1 MDCTLILYA
10 ARKTSLCERALAK
23 SLQPLDLRIRKTVF
37 SVGAKGLGK
46 QLRLAFSRDDICF
59 VVGGMSFSD
68 DRDIRSILAG
78 AAASSQPELVRRLK
92 NPSGEDGLLLRC
104 GRQHLILLPDEPE
117 AIAELL
123 KDTLGK
129 YLSTTNKE
137 GILI

>member
-23 SLQPLDLRIRKTVF
+23 SLQPLNLRIRETVF
-37 SVGAKGLGK
+37 STGTKALGE
-46 QLRLAFSRDDICF
+46 QLRKAFSRDDICF

-68 DRDIRSILAG
+68 NREVRSILAG

-92 NPSGEDGLLLRC
+92 NPSGEEGLLLRC

-117 AIAELL
+117 AIAETL
-123 KDTLGK
+123 KGTLGT
-129 YLSTTNKE
+129 YLKSCNH
-137 GILI
+137 

>member
-23 SLQPLDLRIRKTVF
+23 SLQPLNLRIRETVF
-37 SVGAKGLGK
+37 STGAKALRE
-46 QLRLAFSRDDICF
+46 QLRKAFSRDDICF

-68 DRDIRSILAG
+68 SREVRSILAG

-92 NPSGEDGLLLRC
+92 NPSGEEGLLLRC

-117 AIAELL
+117 AIAETL
-123 KDTLGK
+123 KGTLGT
-129 YLSTTNKE
+129 YLKSCNH
-137 GILI
+137 

>member
-23 SLQPLDLRIRKTVF
+23 SLQPLNLRIRETVF
-37 SVGAKGLGK
+37 STGAKALGE
-46 QLRLAFSRDDICF
+46 QLRKAFSRDDVCF

-68 DRDIRSILAG
+68 NREVRSILAG

-92 NPSGEDGLLLRC
+92 NPSGEEGLLLRC

-117 AIAELL
+117 AIAEML
-123 KDTLGK
+123 KDTLGT
-129 YLSTTNKE
+129 YLKSCNH
-137 GILI
+137 

>member
-23 SLQPLDLRIRKTVF
+23 SLQPLSLRIRETVF
-37 SVGAKGLGK
+37 STGAKALGE
-46 QLRLAFSRDDICF
+46 QLRKAFSRDDICF

-68 DRDIRSILAG
+68 NREVRSILAG

-92 NPSGEDGLLLRC
+92 NPSGEEGLLLRC

-117 AIAELL
+117 AIAETL
-123 KDTLGK
+123 KDTLGT
-129 YLSTTNKE
+129 YLTTTNKE

>member
-23 SLQPLDLRIRKTVF
+23 NLQPLNLRIRETVF
-37 SVGAKGLGK
+37 STGAKALGE
-46 QLRLAFSRDDICF
+46 QLRKAFSRDDICF

-68 DRDIRSILAG
+68 SREVRSILAG

-92 NPSGEDGLLLRC
+92 NPSGEKGLLLRC

-117 AIAELL
+117 AIAETL
-123 KDTLGK
+123 KGTLGT
-129 YLSTTNKE
+129 YLKSCNH
-137 GILI
+137 

>member
-23 SLQPLDLRIRKTVF
+23 SLQPLNLRIRETVF
-37 SVGAKGLGK
+37 STGAKALGE
-46 QLRLAFSRDDICF
+46 QLRKAFSRDDICF

-68 DRDIRSILAG
+68 SREVRSILAG

-92 NPSGEDGLLLRC
+92 NPSGEEGLLLRC

-117 AIAELL
+117 AIAETL
-123 KDTLGK
+123 KGTLGT
-129 YLSTTNKE
+129 YLKSCNH
-137 GILI
+137 

>member
-23 SLQPLDLRIRKTVF
+23 SLQPLNLRIRETVF
-37 SVGAKGLGK
+37 STGAKALGE
-46 QLRLAFSRDDICF
+46 QLRKAFSRDDICF

-68 DRDIRSILAG
+68 NREVRSILAG

-92 NPSGEDGLLLRC
+92 NPSGEEGLLLRC

-117 AIAELL
+117 AIAEML
-123 KDTLGK
+123 KDTLGT
-129 YLSTTNKE
+129 YLKSCNH
-137 GILI
+137 

>member
-23 SLQPLDLRIRKTVF
+23 SLQPLNLRIRETVF
-37 SVGAKGLGK
+37 STGAKALGE
-46 QLRLAFSRDDICF
+46 QLRKAFSRDDICF

-68 DRDIRSILAG
+68 NREVRSILAG

-92 NPSGEDGLLLRC
+92 NPSGEEGLLLRC

-117 AIAELL
+117 AIAETL
-123 KDTLGK
+123 KGTLGT
-129 YLSTTNKE
+129 YLKSCNH
-137 GILI
+137 

>member
-23 SLQPLDLRIRKTVF
+23 SLQPLSLRIRETVF
-37 SVGAKGLGK
+37 STAAKALGE
-46 QLRLAFSRDDICF
+46 QLRKAFSRDDICF

-68 DRDIRSILAG
+68 SREVRSILAG

-92 NPSGEDGLLLRC
+92 NPSGEEGLLLRC

-117 AIAELL
+117 AIAETL
-123 KDTLGK
+123 KGTLGT
-129 YLSTTNKE
+129 YLKSCNH
-137 GILI
+137 

>member
-23 SLQPLDLRIRKTVF
+23 SLQPLNLRIRETVF
-37 SVGAKGLGK
+37 STGAKALGE
-46 QLRLAFSRDDICF
+46 QLRKAFSRDDICF

-68 DRDIRSILAG
+68 NREVRSILAG

-92 NPSGEDGLLLRC
+92 NPSGEEGLLLRC

-117 AIAELL
+117 AIAETL
-123 KDTLGK
+123 KGTLGT
-129 YLSTTNKE
+129 YLKTCNH
-137 GILI
+137 

>member
-23 SLQPLDLRIRKTVF
+23 SLQPLNLRIRETVF
-37 SVGAKGLGK
+37 STGAKALGE
-46 QLRLAFSRDDICF
+46 QLRKAFSRDDICF

-68 DRDIRSILAG
+68 SREVRSILAG

-117 AIAELL
+117 AIAETL
-123 KDTLGK
+123 KGTLGT
-129 YLSTTNKE
+129 YLKSCNH
-137 GILI
+137 